1 MKQSVF
7 WIVIIVSVFLLSLSI
22 WAQDEL
28 ELLETTKFLLQE
40 GKLEEAQK
48 TLEKVYLNLWNKS
61 PMRVDKVALIEE
73 EATSF
78 GTFRKKTSS
87 LFTQGEIILVYGEP
101 KNYTILYEDESYHF
115 FFTAD
120 FNLYDSKG
128 NLLGGQENF
137 MSFRNVTQNPVF
149 ETFLNFSFNFTGLET
164 GDYLIEAIL
173 RDGFSEKSA
182 KFQIPFKLR

>member
-1 MKQSVF
+1 MKRSVF
-7 WIVIIVSVFLLSLSI
+7 WIIIIVSVFLLSLSI

-40 GKLEEAQK
+40 EKLEEAQK

-61 PMRVDKVALIEE
+61 PMRVDKVTLIKE

-78 GTFRKKTSS
+78 GTFRKRASS
-87 LFTQGEIILVYGEP
+87 LFTQGEIILVYGEL
-101 KNYTILYEDESYHF
+101 KNYTILYEEESYHF

-120 FNLYDSKG
+120 FNLYDGKG
-128 NLLGGQENF
+128 DLLGGQKEF
-137 MSFRNVTQNPVF
+137 MSYRSVTQSPIF
-149 ETFLNFSFNFTGLET
+149 ETFLNLSFDFTGLET
-164 GDYLIEAIL
+164 GDYVIEVIL